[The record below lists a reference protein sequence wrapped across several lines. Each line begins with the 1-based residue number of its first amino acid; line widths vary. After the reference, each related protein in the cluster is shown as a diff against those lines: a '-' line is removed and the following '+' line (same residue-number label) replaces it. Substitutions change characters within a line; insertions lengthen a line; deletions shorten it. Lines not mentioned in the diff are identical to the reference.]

1 MLNHVERFWAI
12 FGYLLILLAFILDLG
27 ILVLL
32 RFGLVG
38 LLFWTWAFQCCWVL
52 VLLVFI
58 LDLGISVSLSFGLV
72 GLYFGL
78 GHFSVVEFWSIQVVF
93 QKKCKYQAKRNFW
106 VALLLF
112 LMLFVVPCFPFF
124 FGHVALGLCWL
135 CLKLMLRK
143 IEPCWV
149 VAASFSA
156 HVGPMWSRLGL
167 CWDRVGS
174 CC

>member
-1 MLNHVERFWAI
+1 MHSPADDSTPKFGGVPPHPTADQHHGMVNQNEQHREPSHGSPPEPRPAEPHTPAI

-38 LLFWTWAFQCCWVL
+38 FLFWTWAFQCCWVL

-78 GHFSVVEFWSIQVVF
+78 GHFSVVEFSSIQVVV
-93 QKKCKYQAKRNFW
+93 QK
-106 VALLLF
+106 
-112 LMLFVVPCFPFF
+112 M
-124 FGHVALGLCWL
+124 
-135 CLKLMLRK
+135 
-143 IEPCWV
+143 
-149 VAASFSA
+149 
-156 HVGPMWSRLGL
+156 
-167 CWDRVGS
+167 
-174 CC
+174 

>member
-72 GLYFGL
+72 GLYFLDLGISVSLSFGL
-78 GHFSVVEFWSIQVVF
+78 F
-93 QKKCKYQAKRNFW
+93 K
-106 VALLLF
+106 
-112 LMLFVVPCFPFF
+112 
-124 FGHVALGLCWL
+124 
-135 CLKLMLRK
+135 
-143 IEPCWV
+143 
-149 VAASFSA
+149 SFSKK
-156 HVGPMWSRLGL
+156 M
-167 CWDRVGS
+167 
-174 CC
+174 

>member
-1 MLNHVERFWAI
+1 MGLSGPLICVCVFVSFFLCSLLFWWYHTGLMLNHVERFWAI
-12 FGYLLILLAFILDLG
+12 FGYLLIVLAFILDLG
-27 ILVLL
+27 ILVVL

-93 QKKCKYQAKRNFW
+93 QKNIVNTKQNAIF
-106 VALLLF
+106 
-112 LMLFVVPCFPFF
+112 
-124 FGHVALGLCWL
+124 GLC
-135 CLKLMLRK
+135 C
-143 IEPCWV
+143 
-149 VAASFSA
+149 
-156 HVGPMWSRLGL
+156 
-167 CWDRVGS
+167 
-174 CC
+174 

>member
-1 MLNHVERFWAI
+1 MHSPADDSTPKFGGVPPHPPADQHHGMVNQNEQHVEPSHGSPPEPRPAEPHTPARANVEVERFWAI

-93 QKKCKYQAKRNFW
+93 QK
-106 VALLLF
+106 
-112 LMLFVVPCFPFF
+112 M
-124 FGHVALGLCWL
+124 
-135 CLKLMLRK
+135 
-143 IEPCWV
+143 
-149 VAASFSA
+149 
-156 HVGPMWSRLGL
+156 
-167 CWDRVGS
+167 
-174 CC
+174 

>member
-93 QKKCKYQAKRNFW
+93 QK
-106 VALLLF
+106 
-112 LMLFVVPCFPFF
+112 M
-124 FGHVALGLCWL
+124 
-135 CLKLMLRK
+135 
-143 IEPCWV
+143 
-149 VAASFSA
+149 
-156 HVGPMWSRLGL
+156 
-167 CWDRVGS
+167 
-174 CC
+174 